1 MLNTEINILLSILTI
16 HNNIFPFGTK
26 LDCFYGSQLFN
37 IISEGQAKYILI
49 HSLRI
54 HLEYLPAVAL
64 MHKIQ
69 LGVVFVRVFFLQ
81 LAGDGIS
88 LKDIRDADPTLY
100 SSCKQII
107 EMNLE
112 TVDQDIL
119 SLTFAYMLKS
129 WDP

>member
-1 MLNTEINILLSILTI
+1 MS
-16 HNNIFPFGTK
+16 
-26 LDCFYGSQLFN
+26 
-37 IISEGQAKYILI
+37 
-49 HSLRI
+49 
-54 HLEYLPAVAL
+54 AVAL

-69 LGVVFVRVFFLQ
+69 IGVVFVPVFFLQ

-112 TVDQDIL
+112 TVDHDIL
-119 SLTFAYMLKS
+119 SLTFAYLLNS

>member
-16 HNNIFPFGTK
+16 QKKIPFGTK

-37 IISEGQAKYILI
+37 IISEGQSKYILI
-49 HSLRI
+49 HCLRI
-54 HLEYLPAVAL
+54 QLEYLLAVAL

-69 LGVVFVRVFFLQ
+69 IEVVFVRVFFLQ

-88 LKDIRDADPTLY
+88 LKDVRDADPTLY
-100 SSCKQII
+100 NSCKQII
-107 EMNLE
+107 EMDLE
-112 TVDQDIL
+112 TMDQDKL